1 MTSNTRAVLLSLAL
15 ARAAMAAIPGR
26 SLSDCQAFAL
36 NFDNTCSVSNGVTQ
50 EMDLANDAGVDVS
63 CTGVMR
69 CPGTSGEATYTSSSP
84 CTYERKLCVSCYDDG
99 GTTYIKVQ
107 ANGLPNHCFHSVVN
121 VSSAMEHEW
130 TAVFNADVSG

>member
-1 MTSNTRAVLLSLAL
+1 MTSNTLLLSLAL

-26 SLSDCQAFAL
+26 TLADCQAFAL
-36 NFDNTCSVSNGVTQ
+36 EFDNTCTVSSGVTQ

-69 CPGTSGEATYTSSSP
+69 CPGTSGEATYTSDSP
-84 CTYERKLCVSCYDDG
+84 CTYERKLCVSCYEESS
-99 GTTYIKVQ
+99 TTYIKVQ